1 LAKKNKDALKTPT
14 MKDGSAPA
22 MDITN
27 SAGPSPYNHLLTAL
41 SYDWGQSRRNPFATL
56 YRFFSYQWEQINE
69 SALEPKTNK
78 TSHIP
83 LLVLVIASFALTLM
97 EYYGSS
103 RDWNAF
109 LKWLSTSETD
119 WGPWAKEHVNAKYA
133 YKELWGFGYWSMAR
147 FFGYVAVPCLG
158 VWLFLRGEKVSSY
171 GLSLKSAQ
179 SNAKLY
185 ITLYLMIAPV
195 VFLASFTPG
204 FQHTY
209 PFYSQASRSWPDF
222 LIFEFFYGFQ
232 FFSLEFFFRGFL
244 LHSIKRYVGAYAIF
258 IMLVPYCMIHFGKP
272 LSETLGAIGAGI
284 ILGTLSLRTNSI
296 WGGVGIHVAV
306 AVSMDVCSMWQK
318 GLL

>member
-1 LAKKNKDALKTPT
+1 MAAKKRRDSHKAPTKEEPSGAEPITP
-14 MKDGSAPA
+14 P
-22 MDITN
+22 TN
-27 SAGPSPYNHLLTAL
+27 ATPPQYNHLISAL
-41 SYDWGQSRRNPFATL
+41 RYDWSEQRQNPFGTL

-83 LLVLVIASFALTLM
+83 LIVLVVVSFSLTLM

-109 LKWLSTSETD
+109 LKWLSTSKGS
-119 WGPWAKEHVNAKYA
+119 WGPWAKGISSGP
-133 YKELWGFGYWSMAR
+133 YKELWGFAYWSMAR
-147 FFGYVAVPCLG
+147 FFGYLVIPCLA

-171 GLSLKSAQ
+171 GLSFKSAQ
-179 SNAKLY
+179 SHAKLY

-195 VFLASFTPG
+195 VVLASFTAG

-209 PFYSQASRSWPDF
+209 PFYSQASRSWTDF
-222 LIFEFFYGFQ
+222 LLFELFYGFQ

-258 IMLVPYCMIHFGKP
+258 IMIVPYCMIHFGKP
-272 LSETLGAIGAGI
+272 MPETLGAIGAGL

-306 AVSMDVCSMWQK
+306 AVLMDVCSLSQK